1 MKKLIVTVFIAVLA
15 FFCSETLQ
23 AVDTGKIIAYP
34 VPFNPRK
41 GDRVLTIEHK
51 SGITTYSV
59 KVEIFD
65 VNGDLVFKRKFS
77 TLPAHWNGHND
88 RGNLVKPGFYIMMLD
103 IEGAGTDHSQGKK
116 MIRILVNY

>member
-1 MKKLIVTVFIAVLA
+1 MKKLIVAVLIA
-15 FFCSETLQ
+15 IPVFFFSEAIQ

-51 SGITTYSV
+51 SGLTNYRV
-59 KVEIFD
+59 KVEIFH
-65 VNGDLVFKRKFS
+65 VNGDLVFKRKFGL
-77 TLPAHWNGHND
+77 LPAYWNGHND

-103 IEGAGTDHSQGKK
+103 IEGTLTDHSQGKK